1 MSGASRQRFGAE
13 EARYRGPH
21 RTLTTGKGIP
31 NKWSIRSLQVLSV
44 KVTGGSHHQERTVR

>member
-31 NKWSIRSLQVLSV
+31 NSNYSGP
-44 KVTGGSHHQERTVR
+44 GGDPGLTLEQLA